1 MKVLSGITTTPP
13 RPQLAATD
21 TAGPAMIYAL
31 PAMIYAL
38 FEATSVFVE

>member
-31 PAMIYAL
+31 